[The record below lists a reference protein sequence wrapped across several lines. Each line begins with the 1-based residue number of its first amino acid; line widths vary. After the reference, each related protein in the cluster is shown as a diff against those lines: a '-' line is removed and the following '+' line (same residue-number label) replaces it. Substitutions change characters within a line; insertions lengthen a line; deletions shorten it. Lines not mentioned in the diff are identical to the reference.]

1 MTSTMSPQIDLEI
14 ALRKF
19 HELGMSEGDLGYA
32 YWYQVS
38 QLLRGAAEMQA
49 QIDALRQELE
59 LCHARENRRLNRS

>member
-1 MTSTMSPQIDLEI
+1 MTSRMSPQIDLEI

-19 HELGMSEGDLGYA
+19 HELGMSDGDLGYA

-49 QIDALRQELE
+49 RIDELRQELE
-59 LCHARENRRLNRS
+59 SCHSRGNRRPNRS

>member
-1 MTSTMSPQIDLEI
+1 MTSRMPPKFDLEI

-59 LCHARENRRLNRS
+59 LCRASGNSRLNRS